1 MFWSQLTKPLSS
13 DALIHSNI
21 DTHFT
26 YLNRTSCINVIV
38 WLISVS
44 SMTYF
49 MIFGQEMFWG
59 GELTR
64 EGEGQGNLFKTNWRP
79 TSNLSVF
86 YPYFTQIWVL
96 YESGWKLLI
105 FKTKKV
111 QTLQWG
117 GAQQRG
123 KVIRVLTATTIR
135 TPIVGVFNEWK

>member
-21 DTHFT
+21 DSHFT
-26 YLNRTSCINVIV
+26 YLNRTSCTDIMV

-44 SMTYF
+44 SMMYF
-49 MIFGQEMFWG
+49 MIFGQEMFWD
-59 GELTR
+59 GEPTR
-64 EGEGQGNLFKTNWRP
+64 EGEGRGICSRLTEGQRATCRF
-79 TSNLSVF
+79 F
-86 YPYFTQIWVL
+86 YPYFTQIWVS

-123 KVIRVLTATTIR
+123 KVITVLTATTIR
-135 TPIVGVFNEWK
+135 TPIVGDFNEWK